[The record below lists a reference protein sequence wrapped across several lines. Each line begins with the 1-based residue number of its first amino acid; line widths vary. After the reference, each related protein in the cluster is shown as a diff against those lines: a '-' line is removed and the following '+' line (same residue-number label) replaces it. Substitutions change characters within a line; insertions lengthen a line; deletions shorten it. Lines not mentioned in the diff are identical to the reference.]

1 MTEIAT
7 TKRGRVFSGARPT
20 GRQHL
25 GNYLGAIRNYV
36 ALQDGYD
43 CVYCVVD
50 LHALTTLQD
59 TDKLRE
65 WTYDMVLDWLAAGMD
80 PDRGTI
86 IFVQSHV
93 PQVTELHL
101 LFSMVTPLGWLTRLP
116 TFKEKVRQQP
126 DNVNYGLVGYP
137 VLMAADITLYKADT
151 VPVGVDQSPH
161 LEFTREIVRRFNYHF
176 GDVLIEP
183 QAKFTDFPKV
193 LGLDGQQKM
202 SKSLNNHL
210 EIAAS
215 PEEIQQRVMQ
225 MVTDPAR
232 RYRTDPG
239 HPEVCNVFTL
249 HGFFSPDQVAQIE
262 QDCRS
267 AKIGCVECKRL
278 FARNLIDY
286 FAPFRER
293 RAALAA
299 DPDRVWDILAD
310 GARRA
315 SAIAA
320 ETIAQVKAA
329 VGLP

>member
-1 MTEIAT
+1 MSTN
-7 TKRGRVFSGARPT
+7 KGRVFSGARPT

-25 GNYLGAIRNYV
+25 GNYLGAVRNYV
-36 ALQDGYD
+36 ALQDDYD

-50 LHALTTLQD
+50 LHALTTLKD
-59 TDKLRE
+59 TDKLRD
-65 WTYDMVLDWLAAGMD
+65 WTYEMVLDWLAAGMD
-80 PDRGTI
+80 PERGTI

-101 LFSMVTPLGWLTRLP
+101 LLSMATPLGWLTRLP
-116 TFKEKVRQQP
+116 TFKDKVRQQP

-137 VLMAADITLYKADT
+137 VLMAADITLYKADI
-151 VPVGVDQSPH
+151 VPVGVDQAPH
-161 LEFTREIVRRFNYHF
+161 LEFTREIVRRFNRHF
-176 GDVLIEP
+176 GNVLVEP
-183 QAKFTDFPKV
+183 QAKFTEFPKV
-193 LGLDGQQKM
+193 LGIDGQQKM
-202 SKSLNNHL
+202 SKSLDNHI
-210 EIAAS
+210 EITAT
-215 PEEIQQRVMQ
+215 PEEIERRVMQ

-232 RYRTDPG
+232 RYRTEPG
-239 HPEVCNVFTL
+239 HPEVCNVFAL

-262 QDCRS
+262 QDCRR
-267 AKIGCVECKRL
+267 AAIGCVECKRL
-278 FARNLIDY
+278 FASNLANY

-315 SAIAA
+315 SIIAA
-320 ETIAQVKAA
+320 ETIAEAKAV